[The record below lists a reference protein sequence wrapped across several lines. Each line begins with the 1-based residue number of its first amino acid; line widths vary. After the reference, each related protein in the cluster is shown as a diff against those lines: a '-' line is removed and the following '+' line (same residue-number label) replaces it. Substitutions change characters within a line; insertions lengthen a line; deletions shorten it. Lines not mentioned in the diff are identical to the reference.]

1 MATLIWNVPAFEDF
15 KKVHLREKVSFK
27 SINGKKYGNVS

>member
-1 MATLIWNVPAFEDF
+1 MATLIHNVPTFEDF
-15 KKVHLREKVSFK
+15 KKVYLRERVSFK